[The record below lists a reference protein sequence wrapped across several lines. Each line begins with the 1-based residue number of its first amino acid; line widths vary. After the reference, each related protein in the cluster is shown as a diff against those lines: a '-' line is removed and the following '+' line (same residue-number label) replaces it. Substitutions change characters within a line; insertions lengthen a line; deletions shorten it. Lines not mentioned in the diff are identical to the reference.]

1 MLRSSMPAARKALME
16 TISHVLVGFAVLL
29 KGVDKAEH
37 FSRHPLTVVCL
48 FAAGSFIVLGAL
60 FHRRFARKVPNFTA
74 LFHVA
79 EGVSLILVGFV
90 LLEKSARMPYFM
102 FFIGACYLG
111 IGAFEFF
118 TSAEAKQR
126 LRPVLMAVLSAAF
139 LAAAALAFVLNSL
152 GSRNTWVY
160 IMSGLLVA
168 MAVLILLVGR
178 KGAGRR

>member
-1 MLRSSMPAARKALME
+1 MPAGRKAIME
-16 TISHVLVGFAVLL
+16 TVSHVLIGFALFF
-29 KGVDKAEH
+29 KGVEKAEH

-48 FAAGSFIVLGAL
+48 FAAGAFIILGAL
-60 FHRRFARKVPNFTA
+60 FHRRFARKVANFTA

-126 LRPVLMAVLSAAF
+126 LRPVQMAVLSAVF
-139 LAAAALAFVLNSL
+139 LAAAVVAVVLNSL
-152 GSRNTWVY
+152 GTRNAWVY
-160 IMSGLLVA
+160 IMAGVMAA
-168 MAVLILLVGR
+168 MAALILLVRR
-178 KGAGRR
+178 KSAHWR